1 MKPENPSL
9 TEATQSPNPTLLR
22 FLIELRRRL
31 LLSVIVVAGLF
42 FSLAYFSNQ
51 LYYWL
56 ALPLLKHLPAGSN
69 LIATQVIAPIW
80 IPFKFAMVV
89 SFLLALPFLI
99 YQLWAFIAPA
109 LYHKER
115 RLVWPLLFLTTAL
128 FYLGMV
134 FAYFIIF
141 PLLFGFLAKSAPVQ
155 VMVAPDISQYLD
167 FTLKMLFV
175 FGFIFE
181 VPMITTLLVLTGLTT
196 RERLVK
202 LRPYAI
208 VTAFIVGM
216 LLAPPDV
223 FSQTLLAIP
232 LWFLF
237 EIGLFCSR
245 FVKRK
250 AEDENLESESPSI

>member
-1 MKPENPSL
+1 MTPENHKPAETSPS
-9 TEATQSPNPTLLR
+9 PHPTLLR
-22 FLIELRRRL
+22 FLIELRSRL
-31 LLSVIVVAGLF
+31 LLSVLVVAALF
-42 FSLAYFSNQ
+42 FGLASFSNR
-51 LYYWL
+51 LYHWL
-56 ALPLLKHLPAGSN
+56 ALPLLQHLPAGSS

-80 IPFKFAMVV
+80 IPVKFAMVV
-89 SFLLALPFLI
+89 AVLAALPFLI
-99 YQLWAFIAPA
+99 YQVWAFIAPA

-115 RLVWPLLFLTTAL
+115 RLIWPLLFISTAL
-128 FYLGMV
+128 FYLGMA
-134 FAYFIIF
+134 FAYFVIF
-141 PLLFGFLAKSAPVQ
+141 PLLFGFLAKSAPAQ
-155 VMVAPDISQYLD
+155 VTVAPDISQYLD

-181 VPMITTLLVLTGLTT
+181 VPMATTVLVLAGITT

-232 LWFLF
+232 LWLLF
-237 EIGLFCSR
+237 EIGLFCTR
-245 FVKRK
+245 FVKK
-250 AEDENLESESPSI
+250 SG

>member
-1 MKPENPSL
+1 MNPENPKPVESSS
-9 TEATQSPNPTLLR
+9 TSNPTLLG

-31 LLSVIVVAGLF
+31 LLSVLVVAGLF
-42 FSLAYFSNQ
+42 FGLAYFSNQ
-51 LYYWL
+51 LYHWL
-56 ALPLLKHLPAGSN
+56 ALPLLRHLPAGSS

-89 SFLLALPFLI
+89 AVLVALPFLI
-99 YQLWAFIAPA
+99 YQIWAFIAPA

-115 RLVWPLLFLTTAL
+115 RVLWPLLFVSTAL
-128 FYLGMV
+128 FYLGMA
-134 FAYFIIF
+134 FAYFVIF
-141 PLLFGFLAKSAPVQ
+141 PLLFGFLAKSAPAQ
-155 VMVAPDISQYLD
+155 VTVAPDISQYLD

-175 FGFIFE
+175 FGLIFE
-181 VPMITTLLVLTGLTT
+181 VPMVTMVLVLTGITT

-202 LRPYAI
+202 MRPYAI

-232 LWFLF
+232 LWLLF
-237 EIGLFCSR
+237 EIGLFCAR
-245 FVKRK
+245 FVNQ
-250 AEDENLESESPSI
+250 ALPAPG